1 MWNYSTSRRKM
12 TSKSLSRDVPGDPV
26 LRNLHDNAGDAGLI
40 PGQGT
45 KTPHAREQ
53 LTPCTAAREPEHHS
67 LRSPRAAPRTPCTT
81 AREPEHHSLR
91 SPRAEPRTPC
101 IATKTDAA
109 K

>member
-12 TSKSLSRDVPGDPV
+12 TSKSLSRNVPGDPV

-45 KTPHAREQ
+45 KIPHASEQ
-53 LTPCTAAREPEHHS
+53 LSLCTAMKNPGQS
-67 LRSPRAAPRTPCTT
+67 
-81 AREPEHHSLR
+81 
-91 SPRAEPRTPC
+91 
-101 IATKTDAA
+101 KN